1 MKQLDFSVLKTL
13 RQKQKMTAEQL
24 AGKANVT
31 RATIAKI
38 EAGFD
43 NPRVQ
48 TIEALASV
56 FQLSA
61 GDLIRLAEGVGIE
74 EARIEPYAQDSCSGT
89 RFLFRNLEMYL
100 LKAVKDSNTTFEHNL
115 HEDTMETCIVLSGEL
130 TVHVGEQSLRLAS
143 GSAATFHAMHEHSF
157 SVGEDANFLLIHTR
171 TV

>member
-13 RQKQKMTAEQL
+13 RQKRKMTAEQL
-24 AGKANVT
+24 ASEANVT

-61 GDLIRLAEGVGIE
+61 GDLIRLAEGGRIE
-74 EARIEPYAQDSCSGT
+74 EARTEPYSQEGCSGT
-89 RFLFRNLEMYL
+89 RFFFRNQEMYL
-100 LKAVKDSNTTFEHNL
+100 LKAVKGSKTIFEHNL
-115 HEDTMETCIVLSGEL
+115 HEDTMEICIVLSGQL
-130 TVHVGEQSLRLAS
+130 TVQVGEQSLHLAS

-157 SVGEDANFLLIHTR
+157 SIGEDANFLLIHTR
-171 TV
+171 NV